1 MSSTCGLGGVGVD
14 VEQAAANGNRRRREQ
29 RGLGAPNDGVGF
41 EQRSVLRS
49 ATVGAE
55 GAAVLRLG

>member
-1 MSSTCGLGGVGVD
+1 MSSACGLGGVGVD
-14 VEQAAANGNRRRREQ
+14 VEQAAANGNHRRREQ
-29 RGLGAPNDGVGF
+29 RGLVAPNDGVDF